1 MFRAAPGKSSERCGD
16 VTVGSDLITQVE
28 FSPGPA

>member
-1 MFRAAPGKSSERCGD
+1 MFKAAPGKSSGRRGD
-16 VTVGSDLITQVE
+16 GTVGSDLRTQVE